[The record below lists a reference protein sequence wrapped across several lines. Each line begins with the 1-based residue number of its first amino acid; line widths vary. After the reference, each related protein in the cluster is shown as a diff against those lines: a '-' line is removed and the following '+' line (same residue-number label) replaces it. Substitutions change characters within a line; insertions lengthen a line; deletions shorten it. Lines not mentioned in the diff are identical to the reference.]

1 MVDIFFIFFIIIT
14 LGLLGGLLYLIWLP
28 FKKRLKKSDKLTDEL
43 SRRINWT
50 FIILPCIIG
59 IFLYSFKDY
68 RTPSKKRLE
77 KVSDIKLPKD
87 LKVLKDE
94 YQDMWQDYCILYD
107 IQLDNNSM
115 PVLIENIKASKF
127 YNKNSFHNGAWKE
140 EYFISV
146 DSVKAVWSKS
156 PKGYDFSRPYNRTT
170 YYIELDTITNI
181 LKYAECAD

>member
-1 MVDIFFIFFIIIT
+1 MGNVLFIFLIIIV

-28 FKKRLKKSDKLTDEL
+28 FKNRLQKSGKLTDKL

-59 IFLYSFKDY
+59 VVIYSFKDY
-68 RTPSKKRLE
+68 RTPSKERLE
-77 KVSDIKLPKD
+77 KVSDIKLPED

-94 YQDMWQDYCILYD
+94 YHDMLQDYCILYE
-107 IQLDNNSM
+107 IQLKNNSM
-115 PVLIENIKASKF
+115 PKLIRNIKASKF
-127 YNKNSFHNGAWKE
+127 YNKNNFHNEAWTEKD
-140 EYFISV
+140 FISV

-170 YYIELDTITNI
+170 YNIELDTITNI
-181 LKYAECAD
+181 LKYTEGSD